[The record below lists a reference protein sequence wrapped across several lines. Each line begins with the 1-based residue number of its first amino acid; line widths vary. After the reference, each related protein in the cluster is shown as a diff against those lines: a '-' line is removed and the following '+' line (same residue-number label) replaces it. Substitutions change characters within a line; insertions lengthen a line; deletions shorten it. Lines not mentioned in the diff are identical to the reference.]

1 MCCFT
6 YNSVFALSGP
16 PTVQNQNISR
26 SSLGVSWQ
34 LDSNT
39 ISLRQ
44 EARIDQEMSR
54 CRWRQRWEWCAWSPD
69 WSTWQTSSS
78 ASHRF
83 WKQTFHYHSLFFSL
97 TQRRKFLDDRG
108 YWAVLSWFF
117 HTEKGWNKQKCTDS
131 KRLPAL
137 NNQSEKGTATVGT
150 FPADKNLRIGE
161 WPARKLK
168 GSSQIFCSVSVA
180 DSPKYYLG
188 PHFTA
193 SVHNDDI
200 RCFLLGQY

>member
-44 EARIDQEMSR
+44 EARIDQYRSR
-54 CRWRQRWEWCAWSPD
+54 CRWRQRWEWCAWSPA

-83 WKQTFHYHSLFFSL
+83 SSWKQTFHYHSLLLTL

-117 HTEKGWNKQKCTDS
+117 HTEKAEINKS
-131 KRLPAL
+131 AL
-137 NNQSEKGTATVGT
+137 ILKDYPHSTV
-150 FPADKNLRIGE
+150 NLRPLALSRLTKDRE
-161 WPARKLK
+161 
-168 GSSQIFCSVSVA
+168 
-180 DSPKYYLG
+180 
-188 PHFTA
+188 
-193 SVHNDDI
+193 
-200 RCFLLGQY
+200 

>member
-39 ISLRQ
+39 ISFWQ
-44 EARIDQEMSR
+44 EARIDQYRSR
-54 CRWRQRWEWCAWSPD
+54 CRWRQRWEWCAWSPA

-83 WKQTFHYHSLFFSL
+83 SSWKKNIHYHSLFFSL

-117 HTEKGWNKQKCTDS
+117 HTEKAEINKS
-131 KRLPAL
+131 AL
-137 NNQSEKGTATVGT
+137 ILKDYPHSTV
-150 FPADKNLRIGE
+150 NLRPLALSRLTKDRE
-161 WPARKLK
+161 
-168 GSSQIFCSVSVA
+168 
-180 DSPKYYLG
+180 
-188 PHFTA
+188 
-193 SVHNDDI
+193 
-200 RCFLLGQY
+200 

>member
-44 EARIDQEMSR
+44 EARIDQDRSR
-54 CRWRQRWEWCAWSPD
+54 CRWRQRWEWCAWSPA

-83 WKQTFHYHSLFFSL
+83 SCWKQTIHYHSLFFSL

-108 YWAVLSWFF
+108 YWTVLPWFF
-117 HTEKGWNKQKCTDS
+117 HTEKAEINIS
-131 KRLPAL
+131 AL
-137 NNQSEKGTATVGT
+137 ILKDYPHSTV
-150 FPADKNLRIGE
+150 NLRPLALSRLTKDRE
-161 WPARKLK
+161 
-168 GSSQIFCSVSVA
+168 
-180 DSPKYYLG
+180 
-188 PHFTA
+188 
-193 SVHNDDI
+193 
-200 RCFLLGQY
+200 

>member
-39 ISLRQ
+39 ISFWQ
-44 EARIDQEMSR
+44 EARIDQYRSR
-54 CRWRQRWEWCAWSPD
+54 CRWRQRWEWCAWSPA

-83 WKQTFHYHSLFFSL
+83 SSWKKNIHYHSLFFSL

-117 HTEKGWNKQKCTDS
+117 HTEKAEINIS
-131 KRLPAL
+131 AL
-137 NNQSEKGTATVGT
+137 ILKDYPHSTV
-150 FPADKNLRIGE
+150 NLRPLALSRLTKDRE
-161 WPARKLK
+161 
-168 GSSQIFCSVSVA
+168 
-180 DSPKYYLG
+180 
-188 PHFTA
+188 
-193 SVHNDDI
+193 
-200 RCFLLGQY
+200 

>member
-34 LDSNT
+34 PDSNT

-44 EARIDQEMSR
+44 EGRIDQDRSR
-54 CRWRQRWEWCAWSPD
+54 CRWRQRWEWCAWSPA

-83 WKQTFHYHSLFFSL
+83 SSWKKNIHYHSLFFSL

-117 HTEKGWNKQKCTDS
+117 HTEKAEINKSALILKDNPHSTINMRKVRPPLALS
-131 KRLPAL
+131 RLTKTW
-137 NNQSEKGTATVGT
+137 E
-150 FPADKNLRIGE
+150 
-161 WPARKLK
+161 
-168 GSSQIFCSVSVA
+168 
-180 DSPKYYLG
+180 
-188 PHFTA
+188 
-193 SVHNDDI
+193 
-200 RCFLLGQY
+200 

>member
-44 EARIDQEMSR
+44 EARIDQDSSR
-54 CRWRQRWEWCAWSPD
+54 CRWRQRWEWCAWSPA

-83 WKQTFHYHSLFFSL
+83 SSWKQTIHYHSLFFSL
-97 TQRRKFLDDRG
+97 SQRRKFLDDRG
-108 YWAVLSWFF
+108 YWTVLPWFF
-117 HTEKGWNKQKCTDS
+117 HTEKAEINIS
-131 KRLPAL
+131 AL
-137 NNQSEKGTATVGT
+137 ILKDYPHSTV
-150 FPADKNLRIGE
+150 NLRPLALSRLTKDRE
-161 WPARKLK
+161 
-168 GSSQIFCSVSVA
+168 
-180 DSPKYYLG
+180 
-188 PHFTA
+188 
-193 SVHNDDI
+193 
-200 RCFLLGQY
+200 

>member
-44 EARIDQEMSR
+44 EARIDQDMSR
-54 CRWRQRWEWCAWSPD
+54 CRWRQRWEWCAWSPA

-83 WKQTFHYHSLFFSL
+83 PSWKQTIHYSSVSHRGGNSSTTGDTEQFYDVSLDSLCYSHEEAEINISALILKDYPHS
-97 TQRRKFLDDRG
+97 
-108 YWAVLSWFF
+108 
-117 HTEKGWNKQKCTDS
+117 
-131 KRLPAL
+131 
-137 NNQSEKGTATVGT
+137 TV
-150 FPADKNLRIGE
+150 NLRPLALSRLTKDRE
-161 WPARKLK
+161 
-168 GSSQIFCSVSVA
+168 
-180 DSPKYYLG
+180 
-188 PHFTA
+188 
-193 SVHNDDI
+193 
-200 RCFLLGQY
+200 

>member
-26 SSLGVSWQ
+26 SSLAVSWQ

-44 EARIDQEMSR
+44 EARIDQDRSR
-54 CRWRQRWEWCAWSPD
+54 CRWRQRWEWCAWSPA

-83 WKQTFHYHSLFFSL
+83 SSWKKSFSLWFIILFSL

-108 YWAVLSWFF
+108 YWTVLPWFF
-117 HTEKGWNKQKCTDS
+117 HTEKAEINIS
-131 KRLPAL
+131 AL
-137 NNQSEKGTATVGT
+137 ILKDYPHSTV
-150 FPADKNLRIGE
+150 NLRPLALSRLTKDRE
-161 WPARKLK
+161 
-168 GSSQIFCSVSVA
+168 
-180 DSPKYYLG
+180 
-188 PHFTA
+188 
-193 SVHNDDI
+193 
-200 RCFLLGQY
+200 